1 MRKSRFTVTLL
12 MILFA
17 FLFGVLWKEQ
27 ESSVETFS
35 VKAVT
40 EDEIKDELIIALFI
54 DSITK
59 HVKNYYSEFYAGE
72 IAVYNYETDIL
83 EVEKSNGLISIRFGI
98 TPQIGAHDPLGYDEL
113 QYAIDCFGNVKLTE
127 YEHVK
132 DYPIPDKNSY

>member
-17 FLFGVLWKEQ
+17 FLFGVFWKEQ
-27 ESSVETFS
+27 ESSVETYS
-35 VKAVT
+35 VSALT

-54 DSITK
+54 NSITK
-59 HVKNYYSEFYAGE
+59 HVKDYYSEFYEGE
-72 IAVYNYETDIL
+72 IAIYNYETDIL
-83 EVEKSNGLISIRFGI
+83 EVEKSNSLIFIRFGV

-113 QYAIDCFGNVKLTE
+113 QYVIDCFGNAQLTE

-132 DYPIPDKNSY
+132 DYPI